1 MACLARNPIVL
12 APPPPH
18 HHTIKN
24 ILVRKRPLDIH
35 HIFSYSPLFNICGA
49 QNSNAEKAAQGKR
62 KDNFSLKIISYCFSF
77 KSSLKLCN
85 ENLQVPNVHRKFP

>member
-12 APPPPH
+12 AA

-35 HIFSYSPLFNICGA
+35 HIFTYSPLFNIFWA
-49 QNSNAEKAAQGKR
+49 QNSYAEKATQVKE
-62 KDNFSLKIISYCFSF
+62 KINFL
-77 KSSLKLCN
+77 
-85 ENLQVPNVHRKFP
+85 